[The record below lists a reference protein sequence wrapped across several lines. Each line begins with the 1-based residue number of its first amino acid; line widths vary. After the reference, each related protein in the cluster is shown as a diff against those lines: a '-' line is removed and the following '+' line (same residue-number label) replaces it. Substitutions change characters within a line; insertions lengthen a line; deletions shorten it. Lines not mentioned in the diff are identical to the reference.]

1 MEYKKLLFSKVPA
14 HLEMGL
20 LFLYLIASV
29 FIYTKISFIKIQVQE
44 ENLISENTTLLDKI
58 ANLEKQVYDTQ
69 KNTALLSSVLLET
82 QSNNQTLQSI
92 VASISGQVG
101 TLEKLAQTD
110 KELLQKY
117 SKVYFL
123 NEHYVPISL
132 TYINPKFVSSST
144 TSLQIHS
151 NVDRYLESLLL
162 NAEVAGLG
170 LRTQSAYRSF
180 GTQET
185 LKQSYKI
192 IYGTGA
198 NAFSAEQGYSE
209 HQLGTTID
217 FSTKTLGGT
226 LSGFDKT
233 SEYTWLLN
241 HAHEYGFVISY
252 PKENT
257 YYVFEPWH
265 WRFVGVA
272 LANKIY
278 QDHTYFYNLDQRII
292 DSYLANIF
300 D

>member
-1 MEYKKLLFSKVPA
+1 MEYRKFLFRKVPI
-14 HLEMGL
+14 HLEMV
-20 LFLYLIASV
+20 LFFVYLFIAIFV
-29 FIYTKISFIKIQVQE
+29 YTKYSFIKIQTAE
-44 ENLISENTTLLDKI
+44 DTLSSENKSLEYKI
-58 ANLEKQVYDTQ
+58 GDLEKQIYEAQ
-69 KNTALLSSVLLET
+69 KNTSLLSSVLLET
-82 QSNNQTLQSI
+82 QTNNQTLQNI
-92 VASISGQVG
+92 INSISGQVG
-101 TLEKLAQTD
+101 NLEKLAQTD

-132 TYINPKFVSSST
+132 TLINPKYVGNPSSG
-144 TSLQIHS
+144 LQIHS
-151 NVDRYLESLLL
+151 NVDRYLESLLS
-162 NAEVAGLG
+162 NAESQGLG
-170 LRTQSAYRSF
+170 LKVQSAYRSF
-180 GTQET
+180 GTQAS

-192 IYGTGA
+192 TYGSGA
-198 NAFSAEQGYSE
+198 NAFSADQGYSE
-209 HQLGTTID
+209 HQLGTTVD
-217 FSTKTLGGT
+217 FTTIKLAGG

-233 SEYTWLLN
+233 PEYAWLLA

-257 YYVFEPWH
+257 YYIFEPWH

-278 QDHTYFYNLDQRII
+278 QDNTYFYNLDQRFI

>member
-1 MEYKKLLFSKVPA
+1 MEYRKFLFRKVPI
-14 HLEMGL
+14 HFEMGL
-20 LFLYLIASV
+20 LFVYLFVVI
-29 FIYTKISFIKIQVQE
+29 FLYTKYSLNKIQTAQDTLSN
-44 ENLISENTTLLDKI
+44 ENKSLEYKI
-58 ANLEKQVYDTQ
+58 GNLEKQIYDAQ
-69 KNTALLSSVLLET
+69 KNTSLLSSVLLET
-82 QSNNQTLQSI
+82 QTNNQALQNI
-92 VASISGQVG
+92 INSISGQVG
-101 TLEKLAQTD
+101 NLEKLAQTD

-132 TYINPKFVSSST
+132 TLINPKYVSIPSSG
-144 TSLQIHS
+144 LQIHS
-151 NVDRYLESLLL
+151 NVDKYLENLLS
-162 NAEVAGLG
+162 NAESQGLS
-170 LRTQSAYRSF
+170 LKIQSAYRSF
-180 GTQET
+180 GTQAS
-185 LKQSYKI
+185 LKQSYKVT
-192 IYGTGA
+192 YGSGA
-198 NAFSAEQGYSE
+198 NAFSADQGYSE

-217 FSTKTLGGT
+217 FTTTKLAGG

-233 SEYTWLLN
+233 PEYTWLLT

-257 YYVFEPWH
+257 FYIFEPWH

-278 QDHTYFYNLDQRII
+278 QDHTYFYSLDQRVI